1 MDLQIFLHCFS
12 FLYFLLPIL
21 IELILLISAGSPFLW
36 IILVAIPGL
45 YNDPKEPSQFLL
57 FAPILICWHIER
69 SI

>member
-1 MDLQIFLHCFS
+1 MDLQIFLHYFS
-12 FLYFLLPIL
+12 FLYYLLPNL
-21 IELILLISAGSPFLW
+21 IELILLISDGSTFLW

-57 FAPILICWHIER
+57 FAPILVGWHNER